1 MVPDE
6 GRSMCT
12 SLFSAAVAR
21 FRRPRLSA
29 SASTRR
35 LLKQNTTVGRSSLHT
50 WPCLQSELQQVC
62 M

>member
-1 MVPDE
+1 MVPDQ

-12 SLFSAAVAR
+12 LLFSAAVAR

-35 LLKQNTTVGRSSLHT
+35 LLKQKTTVGRSSLHA
-50 WPCLQSELQQVC
+50 WPYLQSKL
-62 M
+62 